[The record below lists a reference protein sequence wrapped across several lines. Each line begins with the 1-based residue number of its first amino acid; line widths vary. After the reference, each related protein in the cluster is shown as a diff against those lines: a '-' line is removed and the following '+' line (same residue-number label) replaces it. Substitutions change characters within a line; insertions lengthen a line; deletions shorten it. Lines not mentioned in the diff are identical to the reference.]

1 MPELY
6 SFKDYLLSKLKCLWN
21 EKNQPSI
28 PVLYVHFSYCHSRL
42 FSERN
47 QKIHQCGLCDQFK
60 ACEECVKADAGFS
73 IRIGRISEKRL
84 GYYAGFIYFKEFHPD
99 WEV

>member
-1 MPELY
+1 MKKP
-6 SFKDYLLSKLKCLWN
+6 N
-21 EKNQPSI
+21 
-28 PVLYVHFSYCHSRL
+28 RL
-42 FSERN
+42 FLFSMFIFLIAIQGYS
-47 QKIHQCGLCDQFK
+47 QKEIRRYINVGYVTNLK

-73 IRIGRISEKRL
+73 VRIGRISEKRL